1 MFMTTVLG
9 FSAVLLISLGFFI
22 HYLQVGL
29 DTKSSVTVD
38 PMPKEKY

>member
-1 MFMTTVLG
+1 MFITTVLG
-9 FSAVLLISLGFFI
+9 FSAVLLISMGFFI

-38 PMPKEKY
+38 AKPSEKF

>member
-1 MFMTTVLG
+1 MFITTVLG
-9 FSAVLLISLGFFI
+9 FSAVLLISTGFFI

-38 PMPKEKY
+38 PKPSEKF